1 MSSSKIII
9 IAGPTASGKSGLAL
23 DMAEA
28 ADGIIV
34 NADSMQVYKDIPIL
48 AATPSLED
56 MKIAPH
62 KLYSIYDASIRGNM
76 VDWFELAKNEIK
88 KARAQNKTPIVV
100 GGTGMYIET
109 LTKGTTPIP
118 ETPAPIRKEVDTILQ
133 EKGLAFLYQE
143 LSAIDSE
150 TAARL
155 SPNDTTRIRRA
166 MEVFKHTNITMSEW
180 QKVPLNQTFSSD
192 ELVCIYINP
201 PRFELDERCRLRF
214 DIMMD
219 SGALEEVEKLMAR
232 NLPDSLPAMRALGVQ
247 ELKSYLKGECDIKT
261 AVEMAKLHT
270 RQYAKRQSTW
280 FNNRYKAD
288 FCLKSCYTQ
297 DKYFVD
303 DIQKT
308 L

>member
-1 MSSSKIII
+1 MSSPKIII

-23 DMAEA
+23 DMAQA
-28 ADGIIV
+28 TDGIII

-56 MKIAPH
+56 MNIVPH
-62 KLYSIYDASIRGNM
+62 KLYSIYEASIRGNM
-76 VDWFELAKNEIK
+76 VDWFELAKKEIEK
-88 KARAQNKTPIVV
+88 SRTQNKTPIVV

-118 ETPAPIRKEVDTILQ
+118 ETPATIRKEVDNILQ
-133 EKGLAFLYQE
+133 EKGLTYLYQE
-143 LSAIDSE
+143 LSSIDSE

-166 MEVFKHTNITMSEW
+166 IEVFKHTNVTMSEW
-180 QKVPLNQTFSSD
+180 QKVPLKQIFSSD

-201 PRFELDERCRLRF
+201 PRQDLDERCRLRF
-214 DIMMD
+214 DMMMN

-232 NLPDSLPAMRALGVQ
+232 NLSDSLPAMRALGVQ
-247 ELKSYLKGECDIKT
+247 ELKSYLKGECDINT

-280 FNNRYKAD
+280 FNNRYNAD
-288 FCLKSCYTQ
+288 FCLKSCYAH

-303 DIQKT
+303 DIKKT